1 MFNSAKISNKLT
13 NSWCMYS
20 DDEIKNQIK
29 KLNEEWA
36 TINSPEREKIRILYV
51 DDEPANLRSFKS
63 VLRREYTIFLA
74 ESADEGRKIVETENL
89 HIIVTDQI
97 MPKMTGI
104 EFLESIKEEYPDPMR
119 ILLTGYSDINAVIN
133 AINKGGVYRYMNKP
147 WNEDEMRQIIESSYE
162 VFYLREKTKKLTADL
177 VKTNRQL
184 EFLFR
189 QKLLDV

>member
-1 MFNSAKISNKLT
+1 
-13 NSWCMYS
+13 MYS